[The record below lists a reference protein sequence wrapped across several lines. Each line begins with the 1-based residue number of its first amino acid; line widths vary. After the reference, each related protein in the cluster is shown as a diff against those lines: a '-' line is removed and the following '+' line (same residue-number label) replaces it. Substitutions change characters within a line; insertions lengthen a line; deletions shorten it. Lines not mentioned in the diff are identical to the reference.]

1 MTEKNL
7 KALSTLLIFFLLDAT
22 KPFAYSLAT
31 EFTFLGVVLVCL
43 NYPLKVSLFLAA
55 IFGYAKDLSCIDQTS
70 FSLLEFSAIAILIHY
85 FLRNFHRKAVKI
97 MIFFGALI
105 VHLTI
110 NNFYINKAGYLFS
123 LLFLIHSSIIF
134 LLINRLFTEWISNGI
149 KNDNVI

>member
-7 KALSTLLIFFLLDAT
+7 KALSALLIFFLLDTT

-43 NYPLKVSLFLAA
+43 NYPLRESLFLAA
-55 IFGYAKDLSCIDQTS
+55 IFGYAKDSVCIDQTS
-70 FSLLEFSAIAILIHY
+70 FNLLEFSVIAILIHY

-110 NNFYINKAGYLFS
+110 NNFYVNKAGYLFS